1 MQWLAGICIRRPIF
15 AIVLVMVLVVVG
27 LVGYKSLG
35 VDKFPKVDFPFI
47 TIVTPY
53 QGASPTAVESDVSEK
68 VEEAVNTVNGLDTL
82 TSISTEGVSLV
93 LAQFALEIDPDK
105 AAQDI
110 NEHLA
115 TILRD
120 LPPGSRPEVRK
131 ADPDAA
137 PVIVLS
143 VKGPPGV
150 ATRELTRFADKQ
162 VKSRIERLIGV
173 GQIVILG
180 GRDRQ
185 INLHLDPIRLAATGV
200 SALEVMHAINAGN
213 INMPGGQIETGP
225 TKTTLR
231 VEGRAIDPQDL
242 CKIVVR
248 QQGDHPIRVADIV
261 EPRSAQ
267 LEDCADDSEEDA
279 ETAAVRNGTAAIALS
294 VRKQTGTNTVA
305 VVNSVIVAVGEL
317 KASLPPGYSVDIV
330 RDNSI
335 QIRTSAQQV
344 LEHLVI
350 GAGLAALVVL
360 LFLGSLRSTIIAA
373 ISIPVSIIST
383 FGLMNAF
390 GFTLNMMTLLAL
402 ALAVGIVIDDAIVV
416 LENIFRFVDE
426 KKMKPFPAAIHA
438 TKEIGLAVLATT
450 LSLMAVFLP
459 VAFMSG
465 IIGRFM
471 YSFGLTMAFAI
482 GVSMVVAFTL
492 TPMMAARMLQVPA
505 AEGQVRHR
513 SILERFS
520 DGLYHPIAR
529 LYSGVLAFC
538 LRHRWVVGVAII
550 AAFGTSFA
558 MCKKL
563 GGDFLPANDEAQFE
577 VYLQA
582 PEGTTLESTALIGER
597 MAREIRAIPEVDS
610 TLVTIAGGDQR
621 QANVGNIYI
630 RLTDPGMRVR
640 TQNDVMQQVRDQILP
655 HVPTGMR
662 VAAQPVNDFS
672 LGGQNANV
680 SYVISGPDLDRLEIY
695 GKKVLADMKAVPGV
709 VDLDSSLLDPVAE
722 TTVRPD
728 LDRAALLGVDPQ
740 DITNTLAILVGG
752 AQASTFEDRGDQ
764 YAVYLRAA
772 ERFRSDP
779 SGLTLIAVPSR
790 TLGQVPLSDVITASP
805 GTAISKITRQSRER
819 AVTITMNNKPG
830 FSESDIV
837 AALEKAIK
845 KLDMPPGYTAEP
857 FGRSKEFK
865 KMQGAFVF
873 AILLAVVFMYMTLA
887 AQFESL
893 LYPLVIMLSL
903 PLTVPFAVIS
913 LVLTGGSLNI
923 FSMLGII
930 VLFAMVKKN
939 AILQVDHANGLRRQG
954 LPRTEAVL
962 AASRDRLRP
971 ILMTTF
977 AFVAGMLP
985 LITSNGIGSGFSKAM
1000 ASVVVGGQ
1008 TLSLLLT
1015 LIAVPVIYTWFDDLA
1030 RLWRKYGSWIAFVIG
1045 LSTGEGLGLLKI
1057 GVGAGTGLGLV
1068 LGLVLGFVLPLVFPK
1083 LRTQTSADRGA
1094 ADVGIID
1101 IYAANK

>member
-1 MQWLAGICIRRPIF
+1 MQWLAEICIRRPIF
-15 AIVLVMVLVVVG
+15 ALVLVLVLVVVG
-27 LVGYKSLG
+27 AVGYKNLG
-35 VDKFPKVDFPFI
+35 VDKFPKVDFPLI
-47 TIVTPY
+47 TIITPY
-53 QGASPTAVESDVSEK
+53 PGASPTAVETDVTEK
-68 VEEAVNTVNGLDTL
+68 VEEAVNTVNGLDSL
-82 TSISTEGVSLV
+82 TSTSTEGVSMV
-93 LAQFALEIDPDK
+93 IAQFALEVNPDK

-120 LPPGSRPEVRK
+120 LPLGSRPEVRK

-150 ATRELTRFADKQ
+150 AARELTRFADKQ
-162 VKSRIERLIGV
+162 VKSRIERLLGV

-180 GRDRQ
+180 GRKRQ

-200 SALEVMHAINAGN
+200 SALEVSRAISSGN
-213 INMPGGQIETGP
+213 VNVPGGQIDTGP

-231 VEGRAIDPQDL
+231 IESRALDPQAI

-248 QQGDHPIRVADIV
+248 QRDDHPVRVADVV
-261 EPRSAQ
+261 EPRPNAPA
-267 LEDCADDSEEDA
+267 EACADDSEEDA
-279 ETAAVRNGTAAIALS
+279 ETAAVRNGTSAIALS
-294 VRKQTGTNTVA
+294 VRKQSGTNTVA
-305 VVNSVIVAVGEL
+305 VVNAVVLAVGEL
-317 KASLPPGYSVDIV
+317 RASLPPGYSVDIV
-330 RDNSI
+330 RDNSV
-335 QIRTSAQQV
+335 QIRTSAEQV
-344 LEHLVI
+344 LEHLVV
-350 GAGLAALVVL
+350 GAALAALVVL
-360 LFLGSLRSTIIAA
+360 VFLGSVRSTIIAA

-402 ALAVGIVIDDAIVV
+402 ALAVGIVIDDAVVV
-416 LENIFRFVDE
+416 LENIYRFIDE

-465 IIGRFM
+465 IVGRFM
-471 YSFGLTMAFAI
+471 YSFGLTMAFSI

-492 TPMMAARMLQVPA
+492 TPMMASRMLAVPA
-505 AEGQVRHR
+505 SDGQERHR
-513 SILERFS
+513 SILERLS
-520 DGLYHPIAR
+520 DRLYHPIAR
-529 LYSGVLAFC
+529 LYSGALAFC
-538 LRHRWVVGVAII
+538 LRHRWVVGAAII
-550 AAFGTSFA
+550 GSFAMSFA
-558 MCKKL
+558 MCKQL

-577 VYLQA
+577 IYVQA
-582 PEGTTLESTALIGER
+582 PEGTTLEATTLIGER
-597 MAREIRAIPEVDS
+597 IARQVRMIPEVDS

-621 QANVGNIYI
+621 QSNVGNIYVH
-630 RLTDPGMRVR
+630 LVDPIARTR
-640 TQNDVMQQVRDQILP
+640 TQNQVMQQVRTQVLSQFATAIHDCLSSRAVAMFHIDPVPRSVMCNEDQT
-655 HVPTGMR
+655 VR

-672 LGGQNANV
+672 VGGQNANV
-680 SYVISGPDLDRLEIY
+680 SYLISGPDLGKLEHY
-695 GKKVLADMKAVPGV
+695 GKQVLATMRTVPGV

-722 TTVRPD
+722 TAVRPD
-728 LDRAALLGVDPQ
+728 LDRAAMLGVDPQ
-740 DITNTLAILVGG
+740 DITTTLAILIGG
-752 AQASTFEDRGDQ
+752 SEPSTFEDRGDQ
-764 YAVYLRAA
+764 YDVQLRAA
-772 ERFRSDP
+772 ERFRTDP
-779 SGLTLIAVPSR
+779 SGLALIAVPSR

-805 GTAISKITRQSRER
+805 GTAISKISRHSRER
-819 AVTITMNNKPG
+819 AVTITMNNAPG
-830 FSESDIV
+830 TPESGIV
-837 AALEKAIK
+837 ARLEQAIK
-845 KLDMPPGYTAEP
+845 DLKMPPGYVAEP
-857 FGRSKEFK
+857 FGRSREFK
-865 KMQGAFVF
+865 KMQSAFMF
-873 AILLAVVFMYMTLA
+873 AILLAVVFMYLTLA

-893 LYPLVIMLSL
+893 LHPLVIMLSL
-903 PLTVPFAVIS
+903 PLTVPFAVVS
-913 LVLTGGSLNI
+913 LVITGGSLNI

-985 LITSNGIGSGFSKAM
+985 LITSKGIGSGFSKAM

-1015 LIAVPVIYTWFDDLA
+1015 LIAIPVIYTWFDDLA
-1030 RLWRKYGSWIAFVIG
+1030 RAWRR
-1045 LSTGEGLGLLKI
+1045 LSRRLGGGKD
-1057 GVGAGTGLGLV
+1057 V
-1068 LGLVLGFVLPLVFPK
+1068 
-1083 LRTQTSADRGA
+1083 DRGA
-1094 ADVGIID
+1094 AEVGVID
-1101 IYAANK
+1101 MYAANK